1 MKAGLLQ
8 EMLPNFPGKIFPVR
22 TRHART
28 HSVHKP
34 QMRLLGLMMLY
45 LALEDIIQLPKQR
58 MEREGGLEALHMHV
72 IEGWRGWG
80 WGGAGEEALISMY
93 EFKPHIQETTAV
105 R

>member
-1 MKAGLLQ
+1 
-8 EMLPNFPGKIFPVR
+8 
-22 TRHART
+22 
-28 HSVHKP
+28 
-34 QMRLLGLMMLY
+34 
-45 LALEDIIQLPKQR
+45 
-58 MEREGGLEALHMHV
+58 MHV